1 MNKIKEMRV
10 SYNNDWPEK
19 KLFPVEE
26 LLNLNLKRNN
36 IQQIFIPAKL
46 GYCSEQYFHTL
57 LSHYLDGIDQLP
69 LRPDIA
75 FDSIWKALDHEFFK
89 IQEESILTKNISRF
103 DAFIDKINGNNN
115 INNTFE
121 SLSKVIPMQ
130 TCEFVA
136 KRIFTSKITPDN
148 HADAFLKRV
157 RNCIGINLYNDFLS
171 KYESLW
177 LISPSET
184 QRKSAGL
191 LRKLML
197 GEIITLDGNNY
208 QFTNEQCSRF
218 LISIVMPQYRNER
231 FHGTTV
237 PPFRSSSA
245 KLKTYAHA
253 YYLFFVAYGLLLE
266 VFLYR
271 SFDVI
276 TQDLVTKIMIENKNN
291 FIKVFGNT
299 IKK

>member
-1 MNKIKEMRV
+1 MRV
-10 SYNNDWPEK
+10 RYNNNWPAK
-19 KLFPVEE
+19 SLFPVEE
-26 LLNLNLKRNN
+26 LLNTRLSEHNL
-36 IQQIFIPAKL
+36 QQIFIPAKL
-46 GYCSEQYFHTL
+46 EECTEQYFHTL

-69 LRPDIA
+69 FRPDIA

-89 IQEESILTKNISRF
+89 VKDESSLPQHTSRF
-103 DAFIDKINGNNN
+103 DAFLDRITQNNN
-115 INNTFE
+115 VSNAFE

-136 KRIFTSKITPDN
+136 KRILTSKIEPDN
-148 HADAFLKRV
+148 HADAFLKKV
-157 RNCIGINLYNDFLS
+157 RNCMGVDLYNDFLS

-177 LISPSET
+177 LASSSEV
-184 QRKSAGL
+184 QRKSGGV

-197 GEIITLDGNNY
+197 GDVVTIGGNSY
-208 QFTNEQCSRF
+208 QFTNEQCSSF

-237 PPFRSSSA
+237 PPFRSSTA

-271 SFDVI
+271 NFGVI
-276 TQDLVTKIMIENKNN
+276 TQDVVTNTMDKNKNS
-291 FIKVFGNT
+291 FTVVFGNT
-299 IKK
+299 LKK